1 MKAYHEIRNLHF
13 SGEYMILT
21 IDGDEKKFRIKE
33 ISSAL
38 EKASQNERN
47 AYEISPSGYGVHW
60 SLIDEDISIDGL
72 LGIVHTREQKRSRPN
87 KSLQRT
93 ADSRR

>member
-1 MKAYHEIRNLHF
+1 MKAYHDIKNLHF

-33 ISSAL
+33 ISSSLA
-38 EKASQNERN
+38 KASQNERK

-60 SLIDEDISIDGL
+60 PLIDEDISIDAL
-72 LGIVHTREQKRSRPN
+72 LGIVHTREVRRK
-87 KSLQRT
+87 T
-93 ADSRR
+93 A